1 MPNNE
6 NSVSSVSAALDA
18 LDVLEEA
25 CDNLQERPLEP
36 VLPDQIRAIRRTL
49 TSLLKAAQD
58 RYIQMYAPPKARE

>member
-25 CDNLQERPLEP
+25 CDNLRERPSEP
-36 VLPDQIRAIRRTL
+36 RLPEQIMDIRRTL
-49 TSLLKAAQD
+49 TRLMKAAQD
-58 RYIQMYAPPKARE
+58 RYIQMYVPPKAKE